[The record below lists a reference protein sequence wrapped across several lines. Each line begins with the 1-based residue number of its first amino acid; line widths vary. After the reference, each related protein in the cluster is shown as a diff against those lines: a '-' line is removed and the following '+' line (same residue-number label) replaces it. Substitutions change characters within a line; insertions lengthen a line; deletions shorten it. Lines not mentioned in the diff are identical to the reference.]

1 MDSIKL
7 LTVILTIVL
16 GIMVMLLI
24 ILGFVYLSSKMK
36 KTEGK
41 ETIPQ
46 DDDKKRKTKKFKE
59 YKTEYTKKLIN
70 AGADII
76 AKTSEEIF
84 KIIVD

>member
-36 KTEGK
+36 KTEERNLEK
-41 ETIPQ
+41 LRKNLNAETKCENY
-46 DDDKKRKTKKFKE
+46 KKNK
-59 YKTEYTKKLIN
+59 
-70 AGADII
+70 
-76 AKTSEEIF
+76 
-84 KIIVD
+84 